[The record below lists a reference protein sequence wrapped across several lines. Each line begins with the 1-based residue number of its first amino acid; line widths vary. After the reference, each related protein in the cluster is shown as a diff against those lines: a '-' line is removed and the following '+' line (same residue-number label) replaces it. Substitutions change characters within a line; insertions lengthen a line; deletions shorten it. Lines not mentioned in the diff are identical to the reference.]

1 LILRSCKTSHHL
13 TPPTLTS
20 PHPSFPSPG
29 SNTSGYRYNS
39 NTAAIDKA
47 ATLASTYS
55 IHAKAYQVSVQDP
68 TSVQNGIAA
77 VLSSSIF
84 NNRIDCLVANAGA
97 GNSKPLLEM
106 SIDEYRSLMG
116 VNLDGVVF
124 CAKFVGEVFKRQ
136 GEGNLIITSSI
147 SAQIVNVPV
156 DQPVYN
162 ASKAAVTHLGKS
174 LAREWRDFARVVSF
188 ASSVLCYVTS

>member
-1 LILRSCKTSHHL
+1 LALPSKRRPLSRLRRKPHLYLISK
-13 TPPTLTS
+13 PPQT
-20 PHPSFPSPG
+20 
-29 SNTSGYRYNS
+29 NRYNR
-39 NTAAIDKA
+39 NTAAVDKA
-47 ATLASTYS
+47 TSLAKQYN
-55 IHAKAYQVSVQDP
+55 IYAKAYQVSVQDP
-68 TSVQNGIAA
+68 SAVQNGIAA
-77 VLSSSIF
+77 VLSDSTLF

-106 SIDEYRSLMG
+106 SVDEYRALMG

-174 LAREWRDFARVVSF
+174 LAREWREFARVVSF
-188 ASSVLCYVTS
+188 